1 MNERTSNLFEEMDTY
16 YRLGYRRRF
25 KAAARAR
32 FDYNREQFYNEA
44 KRYLTTSQPA
54 IAFARSQF
62 KSAFNVSDWTDNEA
76 DSVAQAFRDVCAEW
90 LDKED

>member
-1 MNERTSNLFEEMDTY
+1 MIEPQIYSKKW
-16 YRLGYRRRF
+16 F

-32 FDYNREQFYNEA
+32 FDYNKEQFYNEA